1 MEETKTIKNTSV
13 PVLKIT
19 CSKEYF
25 NKRVDMSIHDV
36 RHNGMRCVE
45 LVKEYLQV
53 YPSLK
58 PLVLALKYF
67 LYILN
72 LNDTYQV
79 HYNIVQRNN
88 FE

>member
-19 CSKEYF
+19 CSKEYL
-25 NKRVDMSIHDV
+25 NKRVDMSIQDI

-45 LVKEYLQV
+45 LVKEYLQI
-53 YPSLK
+53 YPPLK

-72 LNDTYQV
+72 FNDTYQV
-79 HYNIVQRNN
+79 HDNIWFN
-88 FE
+88 